1 MLVYTTDESI
11 KDKLLDN
18 KQVLKKQKEVN
29 GEMKT
34 KTKSKTYSRAL
45 TVFSPKGSLGTED
58 SAWTLG
64 IFISTCKFS
73 ISSVLLR
80 YFSNI

>member
-29 GEMKT
+29 GEMIYIFFINDMSLLNRNF
-34 KTKSKTYSRAL
+34 SKEENSKIIL
-45 TVFSPKGSLGTED
+45 VNN
-58 SAWTLG
+58 
-64 IFISTCKFS
+64 KFT
-73 ISSVLLR
+73 
-80 YFSNI
+80 F

>member
-29 GEMKT
+29 GEMIYVFFINDMSLLNGNF
-34 KTKSKTYSRAL
+34 SKEENSKIIL
-45 TVFSPKGSLGTED
+45 VNN
-58 SAWTLG
+58 
-64 IFISTCKFS
+64 KFT
-73 ISSVLLR
+73 
-80 YFSNI
+80 F

>member
-29 GEMKT
+29 GEMIYVFFINDMSLLNRNF
-34 KTKSKTYSRAL
+34 SKEENY
-45 TVFSPKGSLGTED
+45 
-58 SAWTLG
+58 
-64 IFISTCKFS
+64 
-73 ISSVLLR
+73 LL
-80 YFSNI
+80 I

>member
-29 GEMKT
+29 GEMIYVFFINDMSLLNRNF
-34 KTKSKTYSRAL
+34 SKEENGKIIL
-45 TVFSPKGSLGTED
+45 VNN
-58 SAWTLG
+58 
-64 IFISTCKFS
+64 KFT
-73 ISSVLLR
+73 
-80 YFSNI
+80 F

>member
-29 GEMKT
+29 GEMIYVFFINDMNLLNRNF
-34 KTKSKTYSRAL
+34 SKEENSKIIL
-45 TVFSPKGSLGTED
+45 VNN
-58 SAWTLG
+58 
-64 IFISTCKFS
+64 KFT
-73 ISSVLLR
+73 
-80 YFSNI
+80 F

>member
-29 GEMKT
+29 GEMIYVFFINVMSLLNRNF
-34 KTKSKTYSRAL
+34 SKEENSKIIL
-45 TVFSPKGSLGTED
+45 VNN
-58 SAWTLG
+58 
-64 IFISTCKFS
+64 KFT
-73 ISSVLLR
+73 
-80 YFSNI
+80 F

>member
-29 GEMKT
+29 GEIIYVFFINDMSLLNRNF
-34 KTKSKTYSRAL
+34 SKEENSKIIL
-45 TVFSPKGSLGTED
+45 VNN
-58 SAWTLG
+58 
-64 IFISTCKFS
+64 KFT
-73 ISSVLLR
+73 
-80 YFSNI
+80 F

>member
-29 GEMKT
+29 GEMIYVFFINDMSLLNRNF
-34 KTKSKTYSRAL
+34 SKEENSKIIL
-45 TVFSPKGSLGTED
+45 VNN
-58 SAWTLG
+58 
-64 IFISTCKFS
+64 KFT
-73 ISSVLLR
+73 
-80 YFSNI
+80 F

>member
-29 GEMKT
+29 GEMIYVLFINDMSLLNRNF
-34 KTKSKTYSRAL
+34 SKEENSKIIL
-45 TVFSPKGSLGTED
+45 VNN
-58 SAWTLG
+58 
-64 IFISTCKFS
+64 KFT
-73 ISSVLLR
+73 
-80 YFSNI
+80 F

>member
-29 GEMKT
+29 EEMIYVFFINDMSLLNRNF
-34 KTKSKTYSRAL
+34 SKEENSKIIL
-45 TVFSPKGSLGTED
+45 VNN
-58 SAWTLG
+58 
-64 IFISTCKFS
+64 KFT
-73 ISSVLLR
+73 
-80 YFSNI
+80 F

>member
-29 GEMKT
+29 GEMIYVFFINDMSLLNRNFSKEENS
-34 KTKSKTYSRAL
+34 KIILVNNKST
-45 TVFSPKGSLGTED
+45 F
-58 SAWTLG
+58 
-64 IFISTCKFS
+64 
-73 ISSVLLR
+73 
-80 YFSNI
+80 

>member
-29 GEMKT
+29 GEMIYVFFINDMSLLNRNF
-34 KTKSKTYSRAL
+34 SKEENSKIICNR
-45 TVFSPKGSLGTED
+45 VSPN
-58 SAWTLG
+58 
-64 IFISTCKFS
+64 
-73 ISSVLLR
+73 R
-80 YFSNI
+80 NYFEILYYL